1 MANLIIAGNVKIEVD
16 DCIFED
22 MQNILVIQCDSPD
35 ELRAAIANRKMIDFT
50 LFDAPHDEA
59 KDNNREHTDHV
70 ELLGLLKKTIEIGEQ
85 QASEWDRFWEAMG
98 VKSEDITVDQAI
110 EKYKML
116 ESSLSEYTES
126 YRRIMLEQCAPDEQH
141 CTCVPSLRLRIRNL
155 EGYLVKAKSLLEDA
169 KERVQFSAECA
180 EEEIAKEDYK
190 VLDAIAGFF
199 KEISLEE

>member
-1 MANLIIAGNVKIEVD
+1 M
-16 DCIFED
+16 
-22 MQNILVIQCDSPD
+22 
-35 ELRAAIANRKMIDFT
+35 
-50 LFDAPHDEA
+50 
-59 KDNNREHTDHV
+59 
-70 ELLGLLKKTIEIGEQ
+70 LKKTIEIGEQ